1 MAEPGAAMAAAS
13 RTLLSAATTGRLT
26 DAGLV
31 NLKWIAL
38 AAMTLDHLNKYGF
51 QGALP
56 FAFELGRM
64 ALPIFAIVLG
74 CNLAR
79 PQALAQG
86 IYARTAR
93 RLLIAALIAQIPFFA
108 VGGTIVWAWPLNV
121 LFTLWV
127 GCQIVWTLDRGGR
140 FARIRAVVHFVLG
153 GALVE
158 FWWPA
163 IALVIGAWLWGRG
176 KPVGA
181 VSAAVFGFAGLQLI
195 NGTAWA
201 WLSIPLVAAIGRL
214 PFASPR
220 CSRFFYVFYPAHLLA
235 LWAIQGI
242 RS

>member
-1 MAEPGAAMAAAS
+1 MAEAGTAMAAAS
-13 RTLLSAATTGRLT
+13 RTFLSAATTGRLT
-26 DAGLV
+26 DAGMT

-38 AAMTLDHLNKYGF
+38 AAMTLDHLNKYGL
-51 QGALP
+51 QGVLP
-56 FAFELGRM
+56 FAFELGRV
-64 ALPIFAIVLG
+64 ALPTFAIVLG
-74 CNLAR
+74 SNLAR

-93 RLLIAALIAQIPFFA
+93 RLMIVALIAQIPFFA

-127 GCQIVWTLDRGGR
+127 GCQIVWALDRGGR
-140 FARIRAVVHFVLG
+140 FARAGAAMLFVLG

-163 IALVIGAWLWGRG
+163 LALVVSAWLWGRG
-176 KPVGA
+176 KPAGA
-181 VSAAVFGFAGLQLI
+181 VCAAIFGFAGLQFI

-201 WLSIPLVAAIGRL
+201 LVSIPLVAAIGSL
-214 PFASPR
+214 PLATPR

-235 LWAIQGI
+235 LWALQGI